1 MERMGAEAA
10 VGAQDSAGEGGVL
23 GVLGDGLC
31 VFGVKAA
38 LTVSWSGQLRAWSG
52 LGWPVVAVIFGSCA
66 VAGGVA
72 TGG

>member
-10 VGAQDSAGEGGVL
+10 VGAQDSAGEGGIF

-38 LTVSWSGQLRAWSG
+38 LTVLWSG
-52 LGWPVVAVIFGSCA
+52 P
-66 VAGGVA
+66 
-72 TGG
+72 